1 MEASTLL
8 LWLSGSFLLA
18 LMRMLSWYHVLKDLH
33 IVTGSFS
40 RLLWST
46 RLTQVFDLDTFEC
59 IRALAG
65 HIGAVYAVCVSNQR
79 RVFSGSYDSTIKVWS
94 LENSR
99 CIQTLKR
106 HTSSV
111 EALVF
116 DGEALY
122 SASSD
127 NSIKVFS

>member
-1 MEASTLL
+1 M
-8 LWLSGSFLLA
+8 
-18 LMRMLSWYHVLKDLH
+18 
-33 IVTGSFS
+33 
-40 RLLWST
+40 
-46 RLTQVFDLDTFEC
+46 QVFELDTFEC
-59 IRALAG
+59 VRALAG
-65 HIGAVYAVCVSNQR
+65 HIGAVYSVCISNQSR
-79 RVFSGSYDSTIKVWS
+79 RVFSGSFDSTIKVWN

-116 DGEALY
+116 DGDALY